1 MTTRRRLTV
10 PIGDVKPYERNPRH
24 NDGAVDAVKASIQEF
39 GFRGCIL
46 VDASM
51 TVIAGHTRL
60 KAAKALGMKEVPVEI
75 ADDLT
80 EDQVKALRL
89 VDNRTAELSG
99 WDWTM
104 LDQEL
109 DSIADVDMSEWFDI
123 GGDAGIYS
131 AGTDWTEG
139 GGTLT
144 DRFVVPP
151 FSVLDTRQGYWRDR
165 DAYWHGIIGDTGQ
178 ARENAPTFGKFKT
191 FESNG
196 VSILNPTLCEVICRW
211 FGIPGGMCFDCFA
224 GDTVFGIVS
233 SMCGMHYTGIEL
245 RQEQV
250 DFNSSRMLA
259 NGLNG
264 IYICDDG
271 RNVLDHIPEKSQ
283 DLLFSCPP
291 YFNLERYSDDP
302 RDASNQKNYA
312 DFLDLIDTA
321 YTNALQCLKDNR
333 FAVIVIG
340 DVRDKDGLFFGM
352 PSDIIDIFEANGAKL
367 YNHAILVNNATTAPI
382 RANRNMRTRKLVTT
396 HQEVLVFYKGDT
408 NSIRDEFKE
417 IECEEGFDGSEDE

>member
-1 MTTRRRLTV
+1 MV

-51 TVIAGHTRL
+51 TIIAGHTRL

-123 GGDAGIYS
+123 GGDAGIYG
-131 AGTDWTEG
+131 AGTDWTDG

-178 ARENAPTFGKFKT
+178 ARADATIFGSKLMPN
-191 FESNG
+191 NG
-196 VSILNPTLCEVICRW
+196 GRSVLNPTLCEVICRW
-211 FGIPGGMCFDCFA
+211 FGIPGGTCFDCFA
-224 GDTVFGIVS
+224 GGAAFGIVS

-245 RQEQV
+245 RREQV
-250 DFNSSRMLA
+250 DFNLA
-259 NGLNG
+259 RLRSIGSDAV
-264 IYICDDG
+264 YHCDDG

-302 RDASNQKNYA
+302 RDASNQRTYA

-321 YTNALQCLKDNR
+321 YANAIRCLKDDR

-352 PSDIIDIFEANGAKL
+352 PSDIIDIFEANGARL
-367 YNHAILVNNATTAPI
+367 YNHAILVNAVGSGAI
-382 RANRNMRTRKLVTT
+382 RANGNMRSRKLVTV
-396 HQEVLVFYKGDT
+396 HQDVLVFYKGRT
-408 NSIRDEFKE
+408 KAIRDNYAE
-417 IECEEGFDGSEDE
+417 IECEMDEEVVE